1 MEAIAGE
8 RNSTEQSL
16 PWRLDTRMVFPTFD
30 VNFNG
35 KKAHSAEDSQK
46 PKKTITFGLT

>member
-16 PWRLDTRMVFPTFD
+16 PWRLDARMDFPTVD

-35 KKAHSAEDSQK
+35 KKAHSAEEPQK
-46 PKKTITFGLT
+46 PKKTVTFGLT